1 MNRVLVEDGFRT
13 ILDGLRAQTEFCD
26 RDGNVLGY
34 YIPAENPH
42 QDLSAWVRTRI
53 SDEELERRAREPGG
67 LSTEDVLRRLRELET
82 R

>member
-1 MNRVLVEDGFRT
+1 MNRVLVEDGLRSM
-13 ILDGLRAQTEFCD
+13 LDGLQTQTEFCD
-26 RDGNVLGY
+26 RNGKILGY
-34 YIPAENPH
+34 YIPAGSPH
-42 QDLSAWVRTRI
+42 QDLSAWVSSRI